1 MSFQGGGAVV
11 SNDDGRL
18 AVLVP
23 VVNEPFQRRACKV
36 RVLYLV
42 ILVQGQ
48 QIRRLVASHD
58 GRFRAAAVERL
69 PQGHR
74 VIIGL
79 GVEDALLAPEY
90 VNGCYHFY
98 SPLSPR
104 NRGKSS
110 VFAGYVISASPGIS

>member
-1 MSFQGGGAVV
+1 MDAGNNGRAEAILQDGGAVV
-11 SNDDGRL
+11 GNDDGRL

-42 ILVQGQ
+42 ILVQDQ

-69 PQGHR
+69 PQCSHT
-74 VIIGL
+74 
-79 GVEDALLAPEY
+79 PW
-90 VNGCYHFY
+90 
-98 SPLSPR
+98 S
-104 NRGKSS
+104 RGRA
-110 VFAGYVISASPGIS
+110 FCAGT